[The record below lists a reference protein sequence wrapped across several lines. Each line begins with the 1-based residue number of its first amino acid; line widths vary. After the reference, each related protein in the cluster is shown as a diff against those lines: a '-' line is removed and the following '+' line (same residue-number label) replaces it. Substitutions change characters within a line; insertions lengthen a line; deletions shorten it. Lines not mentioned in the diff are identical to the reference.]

1 MINLI
6 MNGVVNTFLWAGDK
20 FMPEMRLKQP
30 TLTYNAL
37 GSFTKNKEK
46 IQKFEGTGHS
56 RYIY

>member
-1 MINLI
+1 
-6 MNGVVNTFLWAGDK
+6 
-20 FMPEMRLKQP
+20 MPEMRLKQP